1 MSILTS
7 SVQTFVDLTDQ
18 RKLSVYLTS
27 NLPTVQIKDP
37 NANVLNPNWKTTN
50 LKITPVI
57 YLEQEA
63 LIPGTTSGLTVAWKR
78 KEGSSTESNLVNGK
92 EAANTDG
99 TLTISDNVL
108 DDITSKMI
116 TYICRITYNDPD
128 TKQTVNISSEMSF
141 ALIQNAVNAKLAS
154 IEGEQI
160 FKFDE
165 NNTLVSSPQIVLTG
179 TVQGVNIVAWQ
190 YKNASGNFVNY
201 PTGPDN
207 TSISTGTLVIK
218 PGHEVFN
225 GNTAVI
231 KLITDDNNISDTT
244 TITKLYDGVSGG
256 VGAGGLSVVVG
267 NEAHL
272 ISCTNAGAVVATTD
286 ITIPFYGYKGTAL
299 VNASLVVS
307 GLPEGM
313 TVKTNTP
320 CTRDK
325 NGTLILTVAANS
337 TLGGALNGKVTLTFT
352 IDKTEVVKIFSWSK
366 SVKGNSGASSV
377 LLTTY
382 TPNGNVI
389 QNGVGSVLIQSVAYE
404 GTTVISSG
412 ATYSWKKYVDG
423 KWTTMEGKT
432 TDSIT
437 VTASDIINIS
447 SFECDMLYKDK
458 TYKSVVT
465 VIDKT
470 DPCVSEMVPISG
482 TTFKNGLGGTAIYVI
497 VRRSGTELDP
507 LKGKVS
513 TVAPASPANNSY
525 WWKVDEEAKEC
536 TLMKYSGSTWT
547 AVTATADKQS
557 LTYTWYKR
565 GKTGE
570 TETFNKEGKVIY
582 FSAEE
587 VDSIATLQ
595 CDVSDNK

>member
-18 RKLSVYLTS
+18 RKLSAYLTS

-37 NANVLNPNWKTTN
+37 NSNVLNPDWKNTN

-57 YLEQEA
+57 YLEQESLA
-63 LIPGTTSGLTVAWKR
+63 PGTTSGLTVTWKR
-78 KEGSSTESNLVNGK
+78 KEGSGTETNLVSGK
-92 EAANTDG
+92 ETANTDG

-108 DDITSKMI
+108 SNITSKMI
-116 TYICRITYNDPD
+116 TYVCRITYNDPD

-154 IEGEQI
+154 IEGEQV
-160 FKFDE
+160 FKYDK
-165 NNTLVSSPQIVLTG
+165 NNNLVGSTQIVLTG
-179 TVQGVNIVAWQ
+179 NVQGVSITAWQ

-201 PTGPDN
+201 PTSSDN
-207 TSISTGTLVIK
+207 SSIATGTLVVK

-225 GNTAVI
+225 NNTAVI
-231 KLITDDNNISDTT
+231 KLITNDINISDTI
-244 TITKLYDGVSGG
+244 TITKLYDGVTGETG
-256 VGAGGLSVVVG
+256 VGGLSIIMG
-267 NEAHL
+267 NEAQL
-272 ISCTNAGAVVATTD
+272 IPCANNGNVSSATD
-286 ITIPFYGYKGTAL
+286 ILIPFYGYKGT
-299 VNASLVVS
+299 SLIATSVVVS
-307 GLPEGM
+307 ELPNGI

-320 CTRDK
+320 
-325 NGTLILTVAANS
+325 GTTSAAGSLILTVANGS
-337 TLGGALNGKVTLTFT
+337 NLGGASSGKIKLTFT
-352 IDKTEVVKIFSWSK
+352 LNSIEVIKYFSWSK
-366 SVKGNSGASSV
+366 AIKGDAGVNSVI
-377 LLTTY
+377 LTTY

-412 ATYSWKKYVDG
+412 ATYSWKKYVNG
-423 KWTTMEGKT
+423 QWTTMEGKT
-432 TDSIT
+432 TNSIT

-447 SFECDMLYKDK
+447 SFECDMLYKNK

-547 AVTATADKQS
+547 AVTATADKQE

-570 TETFNKEGKVIY
+570 TETFDKKGKVIY